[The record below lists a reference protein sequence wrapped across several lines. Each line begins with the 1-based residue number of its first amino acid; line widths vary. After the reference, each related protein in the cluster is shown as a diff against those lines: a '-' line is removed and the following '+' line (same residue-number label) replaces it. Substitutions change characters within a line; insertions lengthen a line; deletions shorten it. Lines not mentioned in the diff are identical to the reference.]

1 LFDKNLKK
9 IILKYQNI
17 HIKQFLFGLFLLLT
31 FQMQAQFILE
41 APKTSVE
48 NGVISNY
55 KWYVQDG
62 MEENGGDAVW
72 LPSSQDGDHL
82 LGVKIPGVY

>member
-1 LFDKNLKK
+1 
-9 IILKYQNI
+9 
-17 HIKQFLFGLFLLLT
+17 
-31 FQMQAQFILE
+31 MQAQFILE

-82 LGVKIPGVY
+82 LEVKIPGVYYATYDGNDGTDSQTFELVGVGEFELLESN